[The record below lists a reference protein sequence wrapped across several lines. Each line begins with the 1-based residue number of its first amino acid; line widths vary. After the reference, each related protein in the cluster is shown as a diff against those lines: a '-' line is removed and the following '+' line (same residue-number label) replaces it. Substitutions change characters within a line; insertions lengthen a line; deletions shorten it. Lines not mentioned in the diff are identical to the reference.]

1 VDRSSLELL
10 LGQGLSIE
18 KIAKRFAKHPSTVSY
33 WMAKYGLQAVNRA
46 KHAARGG
53 IQRDRLEEMV
63 ESGMTIA
70 ELATELGVSKTTVR
84 HWMRRYGIRTKN
96 KRGPRHGAKTRQ
108 AKAVGLAQVT
118 FTCPHHGET
127 EFVLEGRGYYRCK
140 RCRTAG
146 IARHRRRLKEI
157 PVTEAGG
164 CCCVC
169 GYDRSARA
177 LEFHHLEPDEKRLG
191 ISAIGLTLSL
201 AAARAEAAKCI
212 LLCSNCHAEV
222 EGGVTKPP
230 GTVLEGR

>member
-1 VDRSSLELL
+1 MDRSSLELL

-118 FTCPHHGET
+118 FTCPHHGKRNSCWRVGAT
-127 EFVLEGRGYYRCK
+127 TDASAAALPGSHGIGEGSRRSRSPK
-140 RCRTAG
+140 RVGAAAYAVTTAPR
-146 IARHRRRLKEI
+146 ARSSF
-157 PVTEAGG
+157 T
-164 CCCVC
+164 
-169 GYDRSARA
+169 
-177 LEFHHLEPDEKRLG
+177 
-191 ISAIGLTLSL
+191 TLSL
-201 AAARAEAAKCI
+201 MRSGSESAR
-212 LLCSNCHAEV
+212 LD
-222 EGGVTKPP
+222 
-230 GTVLEGR
+230 